1 MEVEG
6 RLMEVGM
13 FKGGEGRKM
22 GDEGGSGRGNQKEQI
37 MKKYKQA

>member
-22 GDEGGSGRGNQKEQI
+22 GDKGGQGGAIKRNRS
-37 MKKYKQA
+37 